1 MSAVLFPAPLLS
13 VERLSIQFG
22 TQRVVDDVSF
32 ALWPGKTLC
41 IAGESGSGKS
51 LTSLAIMGLLP
62 EEAQIPGGAII
73 FDNQDLLSLPERQ
86 MQLLRGKSVAMIF
99 QEPMT
104 SLNPLMT
111 VGQQLEETLQR
122 HEVLGRRERRS
133 RVSTMLDAV
142 KISHVEKRLQQYPH
156 ELSGG
161 MRQRVMIAMA
171 MLCQPQVLIADEP
184 TTALDVTIQAQILE
198 LMRELQQAFST
209 SLLLITHDMG
219 VVAEMADDV
228 LVMSHGKIMEQAPA
242 KTLFTSPQA
251 AYTRQLLQAVPVLG
265 QAPALAPVEATR
277 PLLSVRD
284 LSVRFPVRG
293 DGLRVRRE
301 VHAVDGVS
309 FDLFPG
315 ETLGIVGESGCG
327 KSTTAKALMNMV
339 PFSGSAQLNG
349 QELHGLKDEALR
361 AVRRDLQMVFQD
373 PWAALNPRKTIFDLV
388 GEPLLI
394 HEQMPAV
401 QRTERVAQLLQQVG
415 LPAEAMR
422 RYPHQFSGGQRQRI
436 AIARALASRPELLCC
451 DEPVSALDVAVQAQ
465 ILNLLR
471 RLQDDLGLSY
481 LFISHDLGV
490 IQYICDD
497 IAVLYLG
504 QIVETGTSESLF
516 ANPLHPYTR
525 ALLAA
530 VPSADPRRRQ
540 EPEALPSGPAASP
553 VDPPP
558 GCRFAPLCPCALD
571 ICRCVT
577 PPLVEA
583 APRKRVACHRH
594 TETGGSR

>member
-1 MSAVLFPAPLLS
+1 
-13 VERLSIQFG
+13 
-22 TQRVVDDVSF
+22 
-32 ALWPGKTLC
+32 
-41 IAGESGSGKS
+41 
-51 LTSLAIMGLLP
+51 
-62 EEAQIPGGAII
+62 
-73 FDNQDLLSLPERQ
+73 
-86 MQLLRGKSVAMIF
+86 
-99 QEPMT
+99 
-104 SLNPLMT
+104 
-111 VGQQLEETLQR
+111 
-122 HEVLGRRERRS
+122 
-133 RVSTMLDAV
+133 MLDAV

-436 AIARALASRPELLCC
+436 CIARALALNPKVIIA
-451 DEPVSALDVAVQAQ
+451 DESVSALDVSVQAQ
-465 ILNLLR
+465 IMDSFTLLSIDVPDE
-471 RLQDDLGLSY
+471 L
-481 LFISHDLGV
+481 
-490 IQYICDD
+490 IQ
-497 IAVLYLG
+497 
-504 QIVETGTSESLF
+504 S
-516 ANPLHPYTR
+516 ANMDELPDNWADEDAPQELADYGDAWSFTR
-525 ALLAA
+525 SSVALR
-530 VPSADPRRRQ
+530 VPSA
-540 EPEALPSGPAASP
+540 LSP
-553 VDPPP
+553 VEFNYLLNPEHPEFY
-558 GCRFAPLCPCALD
+558 GIVQKAQQIAFRFDSRLKPD
-571 ICRCVT
+571 
-577 PPLVEA
+577 
-583 APRKRVACHRH
+583 RK
-594 TETGGSR
+594 

>member
-1 MSAVLFPAPLLS
+1 M
-13 VERLSIQFG
+13 
-22 TQRVVDDVSF
+22 
-32 ALWPGKTLC
+32 
-41 IAGESGSGKS
+41 
-51 LTSLAIMGLLP
+51 
-62 EEAQIPGGAII
+62 
-73 FDNQDLLSLPERQ
+73 QDTLLSLQHITKNFGEGDVLRDISLDVARGEFVTLLGASGCGKTTTLRIISGLETPDEGTVLLDGKDVTALPPER
-86 MQLLRGKSVAMIF
+86 RPVNTVF
-99 QEPMT
+99 QSYALFPHM
-104 SLNPLMT
+104 N
-111 VGQQLEETLQR
+111 
-122 HEVLGRRERRS
+122 
-133 RVSTMLDAV
+133 
-142 KISHVEKRLQQYPH
+142 VEKN
-156 ELSGG
+156 
-161 MRQRVMIAMA
+161 
-171 MLCQPQVLIADEP
+171 
-184 TTALDVTIQAQILE
+184 
-198 LMRELQQAFST
+198 
-209 SLLLITHDMG
+209 
-219 VVAEMADDV
+219 VA
-228 LVMSHGKIMEQAPA
+228 
-242 KTLFTSPQA
+242 
-251 AYTRQLLQAVPVLG
+251 Y
-265 QAPALAPVEATR
+265 
-277 PLLSVRD
+277 
-284 LSVRFPVRG
+284 
-293 DGLRVRRE
+293 GLRVRRMDKASIE
-301 VHAVDGVS
+301 KRVREMLELVQMAD
-309 FDLFPG
+309 F
-315 ETLGIVGESGCG
+315 
-327 KSTTAKALMNMV
+327 AKRM
-339 PFSGSAQLNG
+339 PSQL
-349 QELHGLKDEALR
+349 
-361 AVRRDLQMVFQD
+361 
-373 PWAALNPRKTIFDLV
+373 
-388 GEPLLI
+388 
-394 HEQMPAV
+394 
-401 QRTERVAQLLQQVG
+401 
-415 LPAEAMR
+415 
-422 RYPHQFSGGQRQRI
+422 SGGQRQRI

>member
-1 MSAVLFPAPLLS
+1 MFQYRTS
-13 VERLSIQFG
+13 VYG
-22 TQRVVDDVSF
+22 
-32 ALWPGKTLC
+32 
-41 IAGESGSGKS
+41 
-51 LTSLAIMGLLP
+51 
-62 EEAQIPGGAII
+62 
-73 FDNQDLLSLPERQ
+73 
-86 MQLLRGKSVAMIF
+86 
-99 QEPMT
+99 
-104 SLNPLMT
+104 
-111 VGQQLEETLQR
+111 
-122 HEVLGRRERRS
+122 
-133 RVSTMLDAV
+133 
-142 KISHVEKRLQQYPH
+142 Y
-156 ELSGG
+156 
-161 MRQRVMIAMA
+161 
-171 MLCQPQVLIADEP
+171 
-184 TTALDVTIQAQILE
+184 
-198 LMRELQQAFST
+198 
-209 SLLLITHDMG
+209 
-219 VVAEMADDV
+219 
-228 LVMSHGKIMEQAPA
+228 
-242 KTLFTSPQA
+242 
-251 AYTRQLLQAVPVLG
+251 
-265 QAPALAPVEATR
+265 
-277 PLLSVRD
+277 
-284 LSVRFPVRG
+284 
-293 DGLRVRRE
+293 
-301 VHAVDGVS
+301 
-309 FDLFPG
+309 
-315 ETLGIVGESGCG
+315 
-327 KSTTAKALMNMV
+327 
-339 PFSGSAQLNG
+339 
-349 QELHGLKDEALR
+349 
-361 AVRRDLQMVFQD
+361 
-373 PWAALNPRKTIFDLV
+373 
-388 GEPLLI
+388 
-394 HEQMPAV
+394 
-401 QRTERVAQLLQQVG
+401 
-415 LPAEAMR
+415 
-422 RYPHQFSGGQRQRI
+422 GGQRQRI

>member
-122 HEVLGRRERRS
+122 HEVLGRRERRN

-436 AIARALASRPELLCC
+436 CIARALALNPKVIIA
-451 DEPVSALDVAVQAQ
+451 DESVSALDVSVQAQ
-465 ILNLLR
+465 VLTLLE
-471 RLQDDLGLSY
+471 DLRQRYRLSY
-481 LFISHDLGV
+481 LFISHDM
-490 IQYICDD
+490 
-497 IAVLYLG
+497 AVVERISHRVAVMYRG
-504 QIVETGTSESLF
+504 RIVEIGPRRAVFE
-516 ANPLHPYTR
+516 NPQHPYTR
-525 ALLAA
+525 KLMAA
-530 VPSADPRRRQ
+530 VPVADPGHRHPQRVLLSDDVPGNIYKRGEEIASVPLQQVGPGHFVARESADVLGR
-540 EPEALPSGPAASP
+540 
-553 VDPPP
+553 
-558 GCRFAPLCPCALD
+558 
-571 ICRCVT
+571 T
-577 PPLVEA
+577 
-583 APRKRVACHRH
+583 
-594 TETGGSR
+594 

>member
-1 MSAVLFPAPLLS
+1 M
-13 VERLSIQFG
+13 
-22 TQRVVDDVSF
+22 
-32 ALWPGKTLC
+32 
-41 IAGESGSGKS
+41 
-51 LTSLAIMGLLP
+51 
-62 EEAQIPGGAII
+62 
-73 FDNQDLLSLPERQ
+73 QDTLLSLQHISKNFGEGDVLRDISLDVARGEFVTLLGASGCGKTTTLRIISGLETPDEGTVLLDGRDVTALPPER
-86 MQLLRGKSVAMIF
+86 RPVNTVF
-99 QEPMT
+99 QSYALFPHM
-104 SLNPLMT
+104 N
-111 VGQQLEETLQR
+111 
-122 HEVLGRRERRS
+122 
-133 RVSTMLDAV
+133 
-142 KISHVEKRLQQYPH
+142 VEKN
-156 ELSGG
+156 
-161 MRQRVMIAMA
+161 
-171 MLCQPQVLIADEP
+171 
-184 TTALDVTIQAQILE
+184 
-198 LMRELQQAFST
+198 
-209 SLLLITHDMG
+209 
-219 VVAEMADDV
+219 VA
-228 LVMSHGKIMEQAPA
+228 
-242 KTLFTSPQA
+242 
-251 AYTRQLLQAVPVLG
+251 Y
-265 QAPALAPVEATR
+265 
-277 PLLSVRD
+277 
-284 LSVRFPVRG
+284 
-293 DGLRVRRE
+293 GLRVRRMDKASIE
-301 VHAVDGVS
+301 KRVREMLELVQMAD
-309 FDLFPG
+309 F
-315 ETLGIVGESGCG
+315 
-327 KSTTAKALMNMV
+327 AKRM
-339 PFSGSAQLNG
+339 PSQL
-349 QELHGLKDEALR
+349 
-361 AVRRDLQMVFQD
+361 
-373 PWAALNPRKTIFDLV
+373 
-388 GEPLLI
+388 
-394 HEQMPAV
+394 
-401 QRTERVAQLLQQVG
+401 
-415 LPAEAMR
+415 
-422 RYPHQFSGGQRQRI
+422 SGGQRQRI